1 MSTFLLV
8 TRELRHGRANAA
20 LIGIGVAS
28 AVALFVVFFSAGKA
42 REDRARVYMRD
53 LGYNLRIIS
62 KTADMERFWL
72 DGYCSETFPQ
82 DYIHRLAR
90 TEGLTYNHL
99 IGRLERKVDISGRS
113 FLLTG
118 LSPEYSPPG
127 KSKPPMIFEV
137 PAGAVYLGHDAARH
151 LGKGKGDRVEVL
163 GRAFDVVEVVGEAG
177 SSDDIRVWGALGDV
191 QGLLGAEQRLSE
203 IQALDCLCLEPDKD
217 PLTMLRAQL
226 DSLLP
231 DTRLVHK
238 RNLAEARAKQRR
250 TLQRE
255 NAFLLP
261 AALLGCAAWVALLM
275 TLNVR
280 QRSPEIGVL
289 RALGRGSASIAYL
302 FLGKAAVL
310 GVAGA
315 AVGFAVGCA
324 VAVPFAPGI
333 FKVPAESVRLEWL
346 LLPVALVAAPL
357 VCAVASLV
365 PAMLAVTRDPAE
377 VLRGE

>member
-1 MSTFLLV
+1 MSTLSLV
-8 TRELRHGRANAA
+8 WRELRHRRASAT
-20 LIGIGVAS
+20 LIGAGVGA
-28 AVALFVVFFSAGKA
+28 AVALFVVFFSTGKA
-42 REDRARVYMRD
+42 REDRARVHMRD

-62 KTADMERFWL
+62 KATDMERFWL
-72 DGYCSETFPQ
+72 EGYATDTFPQ

-90 TEGLTYNHL
+90 TKGLTYNHL
-99 IGRLERKVDISGRS
+99 IGRLERKVDIDGRS

-127 KSKPPMIFEV
+127 KKKPPMIFEV
-137 PAGAVYLGHDAARH
+137 PPGAVYLGHDAAQH
-151 LGKGKGDRVEVL
+151 LEKARGDRVTVL
-163 GRAFDVVEVVGEAG
+163 GRSFDVVEIVGESG
-177 SSDDIRVWGALGDV
+177 SSDDIRVWGALEDV
-191 QGLLGAEQRLSE
+191 QVLLEAGDSLSE

-217 PLTMLRAQL
+217 PLTLLRAQL
-226 DSLLP
+226 DELLP

-261 AALLGCAAWVALLM
+261 VALIGCAAWVALLM

-280 QRSPEIGVL
+280 QRFSEIGTL
-289 RALGRGSASIAYL
+289 RALGYGSSTIANL
-302 FLGKAAVL
+302 FLGKAVVL

-315 AVGFAVGCA
+315 VVGFLCGSAL
-324 VAVPFAPGI
+324 AVPFAPGI
-333 FKVPAESVRLEWL
+333 FKIPAASVRLEWL
-346 LLPVALVAAPL
+346 LLPVAVVAAPL

-365 PAMLAVTRDPAE
+365 PAMMAVTRDPAE
-377 VLRGE
+377 VLRGD